1 MTEHLDVVIVGA
13 GISGVS
19 AAWHLQDR
27 CPTKSYAILE
37 KRESMGGTWDLFRY
51 PGIRSDSDM
60 YTLGFRFRPWTGRQA
75 IADGKPILEYVKS
88 TAAMY
93 GIDRHIRFHHKVISA
108 DWSTAENR
116 WTVHIQSHGT
126 LSALTCE
133 FLFLCSGY
141 YNYDEGYSPRFAGSE
156 DFVGPII
163 HPQHWPEDLDYD
175 AKNIVVI
182 GSGATAVTLVPA
194 LADSGAK
201 HVTML
206 QRSPTYIVSQP
217 DRDGIAEKLNRWLP
231 ETMAYTAV
239 RWKNVLRQAA
249 VYSACQKWPRRM
261 RKMFLSLIQR
271 QLPEGYDVRKHFG
284 PHYNPWDQ
292 RLCLV
297 PNGDLFRA
305 IRHGKVE
312 VVTDTIER
320 FTATGIRLNSGRE
333 LPADI
338 IITAT
343 GLNLQ
348 LFGGATATIDGQQ
361 VDITTTM
368 AYKGMMLSGIP
379 NMAYT
384 VGYTNASWTL
394 KADLVSEFVCRLL
407 NYMDDNGFDT
417 VVVERPGSDVEE
429 RPFMEFTPGYVLR
442 SLDELPKQGSRTP
455 WRLNQN
461 YLRARNECHPAQR
474 DFNVAFSGTGLGA
487 LAGIGAQRFDADVDA
502 AQRGG
507 ISHRAVDDQP
517 GPAGRAGQL
526 GDDITDQRG
535 VQGPGAV
542 DDQHTARTW
551 LREHRLQQR
560 IVLKTPH
567 GADRSGELRSAAEL
581 AEL

>member
-37 KRESMGGTWDLFRY
+37 KRPDMGGTWDLFRY

-60 YTLGFRFRPWTGRQA
+60 YTLGFRFRPWTERQA
-75 IADGKPILEYVKS
+75 IADGKPILDYVKS

-93 GIDRHIRFHHKVISA
+93 GIDKHMRFQQRVIAA
-108 DWSTAENR
+108 DWSSADNQ
-116 WTVHIQSHGT
+116 WTLQIDSNGTQSE
-126 LSALTCE
+126 LTCS

-141 YNYDEGYSPRFAGSE
+141 YNYEEGYAPKFTGAE
-156 DFVGPII
+156 DFTGPII
-163 HPQHWPEDLDYD
+163 HPQHWPEDLDYQG
-175 AKNIVVI
+175 KNVVVI

-194 LADSGAK
+194 LANSGAK

-217 DRDGIAEKLNRWLP
+217 EADGIADKLNRYLP
-231 ETMAYTAV
+231 EKAAYTAI
-239 RWKNVLRQAA
+239 RWKNVVRQAA
-249 VYSACQKWPRRM
+249 VYGACQKWPRRM
-261 RKMFLSLIQR
+261 RKTLMGLAQR

-284 PHYNPWDQ
+284 PHYSPWDQ

-305 IRHGKVE
+305 IRHGKAE

-320 FTATGIRLNSGRE
+320 FTATGIRLNSGVE

-338 IITAT
+338 IVTAT

-348 LFGGATATIDGQQ
+348 LFGGATTSIDGEPL
-361 VDITTTM
+361 DLTKTM

-379 NMAYT
+379 NMVYT
-384 VGYTNASWTL
+384 IGYTNASWTL
-394 KADLVSEFVCRLL
+394 KADLVSEFACRLM
-407 NYMDDNGFDT
+407 NYMDDNGYDT
-417 VVVERPGSDVEE
+417 VVVDEPAPDVED

-461 YLRARNECHPAQR
+461 YLRDIHLIRRGKIADEGLRFAKKPAP
-474 DFNVAFSGTGLGA
+474 VT
-487 LAGIGAQRFDADVDA
+487 V
-502 AQRGG
+502 
-507 ISHRAVDDQP
+507 
-517 GPAGRAGQL
+517 
-526 GDDITDQRG
+526 
-535 VQGPGAV
+535 
-542 DDQHTARTW
+542 
-551 LREHRLQQR
+551 
-560 IVLKTPH
+560 
-567 GADRSGELRSAAEL
+567 
-581 AEL
+581 

>member
-108 DWSTAENR
+108 DWWTAENR

-249 VYSACQKWPRRM
+249 VYSA
-261 RKMFLSLIQR
+261 
-271 QLPEGYDVRKHFG
+271 LPEV
-284 PHYNPWDQ
+284 
-292 RLCLV
+292 
-297 PNGDLFRA
+297 
-305 IRHGKVE
+305 
-312 VVTDTIER
+312 
-320 FTATGIRLNSGRE
+320 
-333 LPADI
+333 
-338 IITAT
+338 
-343 GLNLQ
+343 
-348 LFGGATATIDGQQ
+348 ATAHAEDVPEPDPAPATRG
-361 VDITTTM
+361 VRR
-368 AYKGMMLSGIP
+368 A
-379 NMAYT
+379 
-384 VGYTNASWTL
+384 
-394 KADLVSEFVCRLL
+394 KAL
-407 NYMDDNGFDT
+407 
-417 VVVERPGSDVEE
+417 RPALQPLG
-429 RPFMEFTPGYVLR
+429 PAIVL
-442 SLDELPKQGSRTP
+442 
-455 WRLNQN
+455 
-461 YLRARNECHPAQR
+461 
-474 DFNVAFSGTGLGA
+474 
-487 LAGIGAQRFDADVDA
+487 GAQRRPVPGHSSREG
-502 AQRGG
+502 RGG
-507 ISHRAVDDQP
+507 
-517 GPAGRAGQL
+517 
-526 GDDITDQRG
+526 
-535 VQGPGAV
+535 
-542 DDQHTARTW
+542 
-551 LREHRLQQR
+551 
-560 IVLKTPH
+560 
-567 GADRSGELRSAAEL
+567 DRHH
-581 AEL
+581 

>member
-27 CPTKSYAILE
+27 CPTRSYAILE
-37 KRESMGGTWDLFRY
+37 KRAAMGGTWDLFRY

-60 YTLGFRFRPWTGRQA
+60 HTLGFRFRPWTERQA
-75 IADGKPILEYVKS
+75 IADGKPILEYVKG

-93 GIDRHIRFHHKVISA
+93 GIDKHIRLNQKVISA
-108 DWSTAENR
+108 DWSNAQNR
-116 WTVHIQSHGT
+116 WTLQIESNGAM
-126 LSALTCE
+126 SAVTCS

-141 YNYDEGYSPRFAGSE
+141 YNYDQGYTPNFAGAQDFAGS
-156 DFVGPII
+156 II

-175 AKNIVVI
+175 GKNVVVI
-182 GSGATAVTLVPA
+182 GSGASAVTLVPA
-194 LADSGAK
+194 LANSGAK

-217 DRDGIAEKLNRWLP
+217 ERDSIAERLNRWLP
-231 ETMAYTAV
+231 ENMAYAMV

-249 VYSACQKWPRRM
+249 VYGACRKWPRRM
-261 RKMFLSLIQR
+261 RKNFMGLAQR

-305 IRHGKVE
+305 IRHGQVD
-312 VVTDTIER
+312 VVTDTIDR
-320 FTATGIRLNSGRE
+320 FTPTGIRLNSGQQ

-338 IITAT
+338 IVTAT

-348 LFGGATATIDGQQ
+348 LFGGAAVTVDGES
-361 VDITTTM
+361 VDLTKAM
-368 AYKGMMLSGIP
+368 AYKGMMLSGLP

-407 NYMDDNGFDT
+407 NSMDANDYES
-417 VVVERPGSDVEE
+417 VVVERPDSDVQEC
-429 RPFMEFTPGYVLR
+429 PFMEFTPGYVLR
-442 SLDELPKQGSRTP
+442 VIDELPKQGSRKP

-461 YLRARNECHPAQR
+461 YLRDIHLIRRGKIDDEGLRFAKKP
-474 DFNVAFSGTGLGA
+474 VA
-487 LAGIGAQRFDADVDA
+487 VP
-502 AQRGG
+502 
-507 ISHRAVDDQP
+507 V
-517 GPAGRAGQL
+517 
-526 GDDITDQRG
+526 
-535 VQGPGAV
+535 
-542 DDQHTARTW
+542 
-551 LREHRLQQR
+551 
-560 IVLKTPH
+560 
-567 GADRSGELRSAAEL
+567 
-581 AEL
+581 

>member
-1 MTEHLDVVIVGA
+1 MPEHLDVVIVGA

-37 KRESMGGTWDLFRY
+37 KRQAMGGTWDLFRY

-60 YTLGFRFRPWTGRQA
+60 HTLGFRFRPWTERKA
-75 IADGKPILEYVKS
+75 IADGGPILKYVRE

-93 GIDRHIRFHHKVISA
+93 GIDKRIRFNQKVISA
-108 DWSTAENR
+108 DWSNAENR
-116 WTVHIQSHGT
+116 WTVVVEHGGAQST
-126 LSALTCE
+126 ISCS

-141 YNYDEGYSPRFAGSE
+141 YNYDQGYAPTFRSSD
-156 DFVGPII
+156 DFTGPII
-163 HPQHWPEDLDYD
+163 HPQHWPEDVDY
-175 AKNIVVI
+175 AGKNIVVI

-194 LADSGAK
+194 LANSGAK

-217 DRDGIAEKLNRWLP
+217 DRDAIAEKLNRWLP
-231 ETMAYTAV
+231 DKIAYSLV
-239 RWKNVLRQAA
+239 RWKNVLLDIA
-249 VYSACQKWPRRM
+249 VYRACQKWPQRM
-261 RKMFLSLIQR
+261 RKLFMGSAQR
-271 QLPEGYDVRKHFG
+271 QLPDGYDVQTHFG
-284 PHYNPWDQ
+284 PHYNPWEQ

-305 IRHGKVE
+305 IRRGRVE
-312 VVTDTIER
+312 MVTDTIDR
-320 FTATGIRLNSGRE
+320 FTANGIRLDSDRE

-348 LFGGATATIDGQQ
+348 LFGGAIASVDGQP
-361 VDITTTM
+361 VDLTKTM

-407 NYMDDNGFDT
+407 NHMDAHGFDS
-417 VVVERPGSDVEE
+417 VVVEHPGSAVAD

-442 SLDELPKQGSRTP
+442 SIDKLPKQGSRTP

-461 YLRARNECHPAQR
+461 YLRDIRLIRRGKIDDE
-474 DFNVAFSGTGLGA
+474 GLRFAKVPA
-487 LAGIGAQRFDADVDA
+487 LA
-502 AQRGG
+502 
-507 ISHRAVDDQP
+507 
-517 GPAGRAGQL
+517 
-526 GDDITDQRG
+526 
-535 VQGPGAV
+535 
-542 DDQHTARTW
+542 
-551 LREHRLQQR
+551 R
-560 IVLKTPH
+560 I
-567 GADRSGELRSAAEL
+567 
-581 AEL
+581 